1 MPLDVGLVGA
11 VRGGALLRWG
21 STARTRGPGVAV
33 VTGGSAGLGRA
44 ISRELAR
51 AGWDVAVLGRG
62 ADGLAA
68 TVDEVHLAG
77 RRALSAMVD
86 VADAQAVEAAT
97 DRIGAELGP
106 IEVWVNNAMASVFA
120 EFLDATP
127 AEFERA
133 TAVTYLGTVNGTRAA
148 LRWMLPRDSGHVVQ
162 VGSALAYRGSRCRRP
177 TAAKHAMVGMTSILA
192 ELVYR
197 GSHVRVSMVHMPALN
212 TVQFNWVRSKL
223 PRHPQPVPPIYHRR
237 WRRAVRRVV
246 QHPRRNTCGTPTA
259 ATTRNRLP
267 APADWYLAG
276 RDTTASRLR
285 RCRAGAARQPFAP
298 CLVTT
303 APAGRQRPGSRYKRR
318 SVAGQHRLPVGAA
331 LPATAAL
338 AARPRA
344 RR

>member
-1 MPLDVGLVGA
+1 M
-11 VRGGALLRWG
+11 G
-21 STARTRGPGVAV
+21 STGKASRGPGVAV

-86 VADAQAVEAAT
+86 VADAQAVESAT
-97 DRIGAELGP
+97 DRIEAELGP

-148 LRWMLPRDSGHVVQ
+148 LRRMLPRDSGHVVQ
-162 VGSALAYRGSRCRRP
+162 VGSALAYRGIPLQAAYCG
-177 TAAKHAMVGMTSILA
+177 AKHAMVGMTESVLA
-192 ELVYR
+192 ELDHR

-223 PRHPQPVPPIYHRR
+223 PRHPQPVPPIYQPEVGA
-237 WRRAVRRVV
+237 RAVRRVV
-246 QHPRRNTCGTPTA
+246 QHPRRNTWVGTPTA
-259 ATTRNRLP
+259 ATILGNRL
-267 APADWYLAG
+267 APRLLDWYLG
-276 RDTTASRLR
+276 RKGYDGQQTSDDVGPML
-285 RCRAGAARQPFAP
+285 PDNLFAP
-298 CLVTT
+298 V
-303 APAGRQRPGSRYKRR
+303 PGDHGARGVFSDRAHGT
-318 SVAGQHRLPVGAA
+318 SAETWLSQHRLPVGAA
-331 LPATAAL
+331 LLATAAL
-338 AARPRA
+338 LAARQA